1 MTTEELLKILKAA
14 GHDLNALPTTVIGN
28 GTLRSSCGEDKDY
41 TIFTGWNIKSASECQ
56 NLWEAHNLE
65 LFKFIEEQEFCDEEL
80 ASTLESIQTE
90 DAHWDWV
97 GKSCRFKGDEYRW
110 FYLYAD
116 DKPQG
121 ACLIYQPKSSAL
133 TKLNIFYVEFLA
145 VAPWNRT
152 CNVRQ
157 RDYFEVG
164 SIILK
169 AVLKFATKELGLKPG
184 FSLHSLPQ
192 ANAYYQKLKMV
203 NIEAKNKGEMLYFEL
218 PHTDAEQLLEE
229 L

>member
-1 MTTEELLKILKAA
+1 MTTEELLEIFKAA
-14 GHDLNALPTTVIGN
+14 GHDLNALQTTVIDNGKLRNSSGN
-28 GTLRSSCGEDKDY
+28 DKEY
-41 TIFTGWNIKSASECQ
+41 SISMGWNIKSASECQ

-65 LFKFIEEQEFCDEEL
+65 LFKFIEEQEFDDEEL
-80 ASTLESIQTE
+80 TTALESIQIE
-90 DAHWDWV
+90 DIHWDWV
-97 GKSCRFKGDEYRW
+97 GKSCLFKSDEYKW
-110 FYLYAD
+110 FFLYAD
-116 DKPQG
+116 EKPQG

-152 CNVRQ
+152 CTVRQ
-157 RDYFEVG
+157 RDYFDVG

-169 AVLKFATKELGLKPG
+169 AVLKFATEKLDLKPG

-192 ANAYYQKLKMV
+192 ADAYYRKLKMV
-203 NIEAKNKGEMLYFEL
+203 NIAENNKGNLLYFEL
-218 PHTDAEQLLEE
+218 PHADAEQLLEG